1 MTILRYFLPFLLFLF
16 IINCAS
22 DNKERR
28 GESLSKEAKV
38 HSKRALKKRKIEKI
52 KKETIEYD
60 IYKGDEDIVI
70 YGASKKKGKEE
81 KVFTLFGTVK
91 ASTGSGAE
99 TGYSVSSGDINGD
112 GTPDIIIGSPNT
124 RAGDEDKNKGGKVY
138 CLYGKNKMND
148 ALSVNDSELILYNS
162 PLSTF
167 RKGGMGGFKDWL
179 GHTIA
184 AGDIN
189 GDGVSDLLIGAPFM
203 RDRSGAVFV
212 VFGKEGLSGE
222 SDIKEMADISIYG
235 ANKGDMAG
243 YSITIGDINSDGF
256 ADIII
261 GAPGSDNGKG
271 EVYVIY
277 GGKDRFAPLTT
288 SLKGEINLRDSYDLR
303 IVGKKE
309 GSDRRFFVFSEKSE
323 QRGDSAGYTVASAD
337 INGDGISDIVIGAPG
352 ADGSQNDSGEVYV
365 IYGKGGLKGE
375 LDLYKDADMTIG
387 GAFEGD
393 NAGYSIACG
402 DINKDGISDVV
413 IGSPNGG
420 FKGGENRPG
429 AVYIIYGKSKDEIP
443 RYARNDSSRIKID
456 LGREADAV
464 INGKIGQEERS
475 GILSRSGGIPRYYF
489 GYSLSVGDFNSDGNA
504 DIAIGSPGTYA
515 ADSSRRKSAGEVY
528 VIYGGEI
535 KGEYDIGDF
544 ADIVIYGA
552 NEKDM
557 AGASLFM
564 DDLNGDGISDLI
576 IGAPGAKGESED
588 MRNTGEVYIFYGV
601 RK

>member
-1 MTILRYFLPFLLFLF
+1 MKSAAILLSLLL
-16 IINCAS
+16 IVSCAS
-22 DNKERR
+22 GDAEKR
-28 GESLSKEAKV
+28 GEGLSKEGDA
-38 HSKRALKKRKIEKI
+38 SKRVIKKRKIEKV
-52 KKETIEYD
+52 KKEMLEYD

-81 KVFTLFGTVK
+81 KIFTLFGTVT
-91 ASTGSGAE
+91 ASTDSGAE

-124 RAGDEDKNKGGKVY
+124 RAGDKDKNKGGKVY

-148 ALSVNDSELILYNS
+148 ALSVNDSEIIFS
-162 PLSTF
+162 HKSSSE
-167 RKGGMGGFKDWL
+167 KDWL

-222 SDIKEMADISIYG
+222 SDIKEMADIFIYG
-235 ANKGDMAG
+235 ANKRNMAG
-243 YSITIGDINSDGF
+243 YSVAIGDINSDGF

-261 GAPGSDNGKG
+261 GAPSSDKGRG

-277 GGKDRFAPLTT
+277 GGKE
-288 SLKGEINLRDSYDLR
+288 LKREINLGDSYDLR
-303 IVGKKE
+303 IAGKE
-309 GSDRRFFVFSEKSE
+309 GSDRGFFVFSEKSE

-337 INGDGISDIVIGAPG
+337 INGDGIFDIMIGAPG
-352 ADGSQNDSGEVYV
+352 ADGNNNKNDSGEVYV
-365 IYGKGGLKGE
+365 IYGRGGLKGN
-375 LDLYKDADMTIG
+375 LDLYKDADMTIS

-393 NAGYSIACG
+393 SAGYSIACG
-402 DINKDGISDVV
+402 DINKDGISDVI
-413 IGSPNGG
+413 IGSPNAG
-420 FKGGENRPG
+420 FKGGENRQG
-429 AVYIIYGKSKDEIP
+429 AVYIVYGKSKDEIP
-443 RYARNDSSRIKID
+443 RYARNDSSGVKID

-475 GILSRSGGIPRYYF
+475 GILSQSGGIPRYYF
-489 GYSLSVGDFNSDGNA
+489 GYSLSVGDFNSDENA
-504 DIAIGSPGTYA
+504 DIAIGAPGTYA
-515 ADSSRRKSAGEVY
+515 AGSSRRKSAGEVY
-528 VIYGGEI
+528 VVYGGEI

-557 AGASLFM
+557 AGTSMFM
-564 DDLNGDGISDLI
+564 NDLNGDGIYDLI
-576 IGAPGAKGESED
+576 IGAPGAKGEMKD
-588 MRNTGEVYIFYGV
+588 VVNTGEVYIFYGAG
-601 RK
+601 KL

>member
-1 MTILRYFLPFLLFLF
+1 M
-16 IINCAS
+16 
-22 DNKERR
+22 
-28 GESLSKEAKV
+28 

-52 KKETIEYD
+52 KKETVEYD

-70 YGASKKKGKEE
+70 YGASKKKVKEE
-81 KVFTLFGTVK
+81 KVFTLFGTVT
-91 ASTGSGAE
+91 ASTDSGAE
-99 TGYSVSSGDINGD
+99 TGYSVSAGDINGD

-124 RAGDEDKNKGGKVY
+124 KVGDKNKGGKVY
-138 CLYGKNKMND
+138 CLYGKNEMDD
-148 ALSVNDSELILYNS
+148 ALSVNDSELILYNPPS
-162 PLSTF
+162 PPF
-167 RKGGMGGFKDWL
+167 IKGGTLVSPFTKGGIRGVGEKDWL
-179 GHTIA
+179 GHAVA

-222 SDIKEMADISIYG
+222 SDIKEMADVSIYG

-256 ADIII
+256 ADIIT
-261 GAPGSDNGKG
+261 GAPGSDRGRG

-303 IVGKKE
+303 IVGKE
-309 GSDRRFFVFSEKSE
+309 GSDRGFFVFSEKSE

-352 ADGSQNDSGEVYV
+352 ADGNNNKDDSGEVYV
-365 IYGKGGLKGE
+365 IYGKGGLKGNF
-375 LDLYKDADMTIG
+375 DLYKDADMTIIG
-387 GAFEGD
+387 VFEGD

-443 RYARNDSSRIKID
+443 RGVYPEQKNEILSSAQNDMRRARNDSSRIKID

-528 VIYGGEI
+528 VVYGGEI

-552 NEKDM
+552 NEKDT
-557 AGASLFM
+557 AGTSMFM
-564 DDLNGDGISDLI
+564 NDLNGDGIYDLI

-588 MRNTGEVYIFYGV
+588 MKNTGEVYIFYGV
-601 RK
+601 RKL

>member
-81 KVFTLFGTVK
+81 KVFTLFGTLK

-148 ALSVNDSELILYNS
+148 ALSVNDSELILYNKS
-162 PLSTF
+162 SSE
-167 RKGGMGGFKDWL
+167 KDWL
-179 GHTIA
+179 GHTIT

-189 GDGVSDLLIGAPFM
+189 GDGISDLLIGAPFM
-203 RDRSGAVFV
+203 GEKSGAVFV
-212 VFGKEGLSGE
+212 IFGRDGISGE
-222 SDIKEMADISIYG
+222 KDITEIADISIYG

-243 YSITIGDINSDGF
+243 YSIAIGDINKDGF

-261 GAPGSDNGKG
+261 GAPGSDKGRG
-271 EVYVIY
+271 EVYVIS
-277 GGKDRFAPLTT
+277 GGK
-288 SLKGEINLRDSYDLR
+288 SLEGEINLRDSYVLK
-303 IVGKKE
+303 IAGKE
-309 GSDRRFFVFSEKSE
+309 GSDRGFFVFNEKSE
-323 QRGDSAGYTVASAD
+323 QRGDSFGYAVASCD
-337 INGDGISDIVIGAPG
+337 INSDGISDVIIGAPG
-352 ADGSQNDSGEVYV
+352 ADGNNNKDDSGEIYV
-365 IYGKGGLKGE
+365 VYGKGGLKGE
-375 LDLYKDADMTIG
+375 LDLHRDIG
-387 GAFEGD
+387 VSISGAFAGD
-393 NAGYSIACG
+393 SAGYSITCG

-413 IGSPNGG
+413 IGSPNAG

-429 AVYIIYGKSKDEIP
+429 AVHIVYGKSKDEIL
-443 RYARNDSSRIKID
+443 RSAQNDSSRIKID
-456 LGREADAV
+456 LGREAVAV
-464 INGKIGQEERS
+464 INGKLGQEEKS
-475 GILSRSGGIPRYYF
+475 GILSSSSRIPHYYF
-489 GYSLSVGDFNSDGNA
+489 GYSLSAGDFNGDGKV
-504 DIAIGSPGTYA
+504 DVAIGAPGAYA
-515 ADSSRRKSAGEVY
+515 LNSLSRRSAGEMYIV
-528 VIYGGEI
+528 YGGDI
-535 KGEYDIGDF
+535 KGEYEIEDF
-544 ADIVIYGA
+544 ADNVIYGA
-552 NEKDM
+552 DEKDM
-557 AGASLFM
+557 AGTSLFM

-576 IGAPGAKGESED
+576 IGAPGAKGEMKD
-588 MRNTGEVYIFYGV
+588 VVNTGEVYIFYGN
-601 RK
+601 KE